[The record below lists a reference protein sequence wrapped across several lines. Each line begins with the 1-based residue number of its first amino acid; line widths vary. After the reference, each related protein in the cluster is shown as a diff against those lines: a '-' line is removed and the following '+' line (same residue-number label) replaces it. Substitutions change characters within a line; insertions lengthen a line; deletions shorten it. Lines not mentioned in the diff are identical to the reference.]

1 MSVFESNRA
10 DERTWDVVV
19 VGGGAA
25 GLTAALTLARVRR
38 SVLVIDAGEPRNAPA
53 AAADG
58 HGVHGLLGREGISP
72 LALLRIGR
80 EEVASYGGRVVEGR
94 VTRIE
99 RAGAGADADFVVD
112 LAADGPRVR
121 ARRILLATGL
131 VDELPPVP
139 GLAERWGRDV
149 VHCVYCQ
156 GWEVRDRAIGVLG
169 TFQQALMFRQVSA
182 EVTLFRHTGADLAPD
197 LSDDQWEQLAALGIS
212 VVEGEIAGLTVDDRD
227 RLAGVRLA
235 SGVEL
240 PIHVLAVAPRF
251 APRTDFLSGLDLP
264 CRDLPTGLG
273 RQLAVDPSGSTGTP
287 GIWAAGNAAD
297 AMAGVAAATASGT
310 TAAAAI
316 NLDLLN
322 AEAEAAA
329 ASRATTSVPFS
340 AALEAETAR
349 RVQSSS
355 AHGLSSLLTD
365 PPTG

>member
-99 RAGAGADADFVVD
+99 RSGAGADADFVVD

-169 TFQQALMFRQVSA
+169 TFQQALMFRGLSA
-182 EVTLFRHTGADLAPD
+182 EVTLFRQDGPD
-197 LSDDQWEQLAALGIS
+197 LTDEQWEQLAGLGVA
-212 VVEGEIAGLTVDDRD
+212 VVDGEVAGLAVDERD

-235 SGVEL
+235 SGAEI
-240 PIHVLAVAPRF
+240 PIEILAVAPHF
-251 APRTDFLSGLDLP
+251 AARTDLFSGLGLP
-264 CRDLPTGLG
+264 VRELPRGLG
-273 RQLAVDPSGSTGTP
+273 RQLAVDASGATGVT
-287 GIWAAGNAAD
+287 GVWAAGNAAD
-297 AMAGVAAATASGT
+297 AMAGVAAAAASGMA
-310 TAAAAI
+310 AAAAI